1 MFDFCFV
8 WFLPTYIN
16 PFPPRPITVFVNC
29 SGLSLR
35 TCASE
40 IVIIIIIISALT
52 NKHSDEGVQ
61 GVEEVSADALAIL
74 RVQLLPALLQLSQ
87 SWDVDARQQALHR
100 RQKATPIGR
109 LSRGVQD
116 GEVDLLKIINTSASI
131 TA

>member
-1 MFDFCFV
+1 M
-8 WFLPTYIN
+8 YIN
-16 PFPPRPITVFVNC
+16 PLPTRPITFFVNH

-40 IVIIIIIISALT
+40 TVLILIILSALT
-52 NKHSDEGVQ
+52 DKHSDEGVE

-87 SWDVDARQQALHR
+87 CRDVDARQQALHR

-116 GEVDLLKIINTSASI
+116 GEVDLLKIINASASI